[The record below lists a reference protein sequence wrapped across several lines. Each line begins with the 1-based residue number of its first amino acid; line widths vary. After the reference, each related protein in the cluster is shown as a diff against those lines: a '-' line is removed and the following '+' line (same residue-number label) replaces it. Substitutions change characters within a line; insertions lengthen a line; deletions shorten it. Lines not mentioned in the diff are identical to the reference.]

1 MKKKN
6 IRFNYETI
14 SIVKRGKLIEYT
26 RELASLLTE
35 EEFIEIMMIYGKV
48 IDRLSIELE
57 NKEWIYN

>member
-1 MKKKN
+1 MKEKN